1 MSCAESVASV
11 GVGPGL
17 RMRYAMCAVNGAR
30 PGGEGREERTQDV
43 CRDLAPALGLDRGE
57 LRPLAASLPS

>member
-1 MSCAESVASV
+1 MSCAESVAS
-11 GVGPGL
+11 VGPGL

-30 PGGEGREERTQDV
+30 PGREGRGEERTQDV